1 MKDPMTYIERFC
13 YRHPNFGVKKL
24 MLYVTAANV
33 AFWLLGAINPVLLS
47 YLSFD
52 AAAILRGQS
61 TGVVFCLAARLQQA
75 VAKTLGVAGG
85 LELFRFQHKVVALV
99 AVNAPSA
106 GAAIAMLEGDGP
118 LEHVVLRGRG
128 VGLVHAQQGAQV
140 DDKTLRGRQFTGRY
154 ALPTG
159 NKSRGLCGCGNGG
172 GGWFGGRD
180 RHGQR

>member
-1 MKDPMTYIERFC
+1 M
-13 YRHPNFGVKKL
+13 
-24 MLYVTAANV
+24 AAWV
-33 AFWLLGAINPVLLS
+33 RKRRVGAASAAELGIHLDDGAHIHHQ
-47 YLSFD
+47 YKGR
-52 AAAILRGQS
+52 AALLRGQS

-159 NKSRGLCGCGNGG
+159 NKSSGLCGCGNGG